1 MKAHIVKLIN
11 MQKSWSFFDLSKASL
26 RKSEQKITMLE
37 TCVSVCMWLVIFSSA

>member
-11 MQKSWSFFDLSKASL
+11 MQRAGPSLICQASL
-26 RKSEQKITMLE
+26 RKVSRRPTMLE